1 MAEPMIADHVVE
13 YPGGYTRSIGPA
25 ISRYLT
31 GLRDGRILGVRSK
44 TAGILVP
51 PVEYDPQTSEVIGDL
66 DADWVEVGPA
76 GTIESFT
83 WVRRVRPEKQPFSQ
97 PFAFAM
103 IKPDGADTAMLH
115 AVVTNS
121 PDDLHI
127 GMRVMPHWKID
138 RQGSVRDIEAWIPL
152 PDGVV
157 PMAAPPRTVNADGE
171 GPVNGIVQPIKLH
184 YTVSAGVATTR
195 YLDGM
200 AEGKIA
206 GGRAPG
212 SDEVYAASRGT
223 DPKTGE
229 PTSIDVDVA
238 DTGCIT
244 TFCVVNIPGLP
255 GLAPPVPFV
264 SAHVLLDG
272 ADNTIMALIRG
283 CEADEV
289 RMGMRVKAKWAE
301 KLTRTHH
308 SLMHFEPT
316 GEPDAPY
323 DDYKD
328 NL

>member
-1 MAEPMIADHVVE
+1 MAEPLIADHVVE

-25 ISRYLT
+25 ISRFLT
-31 GLRDGRILGVRSK
+31 GLRDGKILAVRSK
-44 TAGILVP
+44 TAGVLVP
-51 PVEYDPQTSEVIGDL
+51 PVEYDPNTSETIGET

-76 GTIESFT
+76 GTVESFT
-83 WVRRVRPEKQPFSQ
+83 WVRKVRAEKQPFSQ
-97 PFAFAM
+97 PFGFAL
-103 IKPDGADTAMLH
+103 IKPDGADTSMLH
-115 AVVTNS
+115 VVVANS
-121 PDDLHI
+121 PDDLRV
-127 GMRVMPHWKID
+127 GMRVMPHWKVA
-138 RQGSVRDIEAWIPL
+138 RTGSVRDIEAWVAL
-152 PDGVV
+152 PAGVEPV
-157 PMAAPPRTVNADGE
+157 AAPARPVDAAGE
-171 GPVNGIVQPIKLH
+171 GPVNGMVQPIKLH
-184 YTVSAGVATTR
+184 YTISAGVATTR

-212 SDEVYAASRGT
+212 STEVYAASRGT

-244 TFCVVNIPGLP
+244 TFCVVNIPGLSA
-255 GLAPPVPFV
+255 LAPPVPFV

-283 CEADEV
+283 CEVDEV

-301 KLTRTHH
+301 KLTRSHH
-308 SLMHFEPT
+308 SLMWFEPT

-323 DDYKD
+323 DHYKD

>member
-1 MAEPMIADHVVE
+1 MAEPMIADHIVE

-31 GLRDGRILGVRSK
+31 GLRDGRILGVKSK
-44 TAGILVP
+44 TAGVLVP
-51 PVEYDPQTSEVIGDL
+51 PVEYDPNTSEEIGGSD
-66 DADWVEVGPA
+66 DDWVEVGPA
-76 GTIESFT
+76 GTVESFT
-83 WVRRVRPEKQPFSQ
+83 WVRRPRAEKQPFSQ
-97 PFAFAM
+97 PFAFAL

-115 AVVTNS
+115 AVVVSS
-121 PDDLHI
+121 PDDLSI
-127 GMRVMPHWKID
+127 GMRVMPHWKVA
-138 RQGSVRDIEAWIPL
+138 RSGSVRDIEAWVPL
-152 PDGVV
+152 PSGVT
-157 PMAAPPRTVNADGE
+157 PPAAPPRTVNADGE
-171 GPVNGIVQPIKLH
+171 GAVTGLIQPIKLH
-184 YTVSAGVATTR
+184 YTISAGVATTR

-200 AEGKIA
+200 AQGKIA

-212 SDEVYAASRGT
+212 STEVYAASRGT

-229 PTSIDVDVA
+229 PTSIDVDIA

-244 TFCVVNIPGLP
+244 TFCVVNIPGLSA
-255 GLAPPVPFV
+255 LAPPVPFV

-283 CEADEV
+283 CEAHEV

-308 SLMHFEPT
+308 SLEWFEPT

>member
-31 GLRDGRILGVRSK
+31 GMRDGRILGVRSK
-44 TAGILVP
+44 TAGVLVP
-51 PVEYDPQTSEVIGDL
+51 PVEYDPNTSETIGARDE
-66 DADWVEVGPA
+66 DWVEVGPA
-76 GTIESFT
+76 GTVESFT
-83 WVRRVRPEKQPFSQ
+83 WVRNVRPEKQPFSQ
-97 PFAFAM
+97 PFAFAL
-103 IKPDGADTAMLH
+103 IKPDGADTALLH
-115 AVVTNS
+115 TIVTNS
-121 PDDLHI
+121 PDDLYI
-127 GMRVMPHWKID
+127 GMRVVPHWKVA
-138 RQGSVRDIEAWIPL
+138 RTGAVRDIEAWIPL
-152 PDGVV
+152 PEGAA
-157 PMAAPPRTVNADGE
+157 PPAAPPRPIAPDGE
-171 GPVNGIVQPIKLH
+171 APITGVVQPIKLH
-184 YTVSAGVATTR
+184 YTIAAGVATTR

-206 GGRAPG
+206 GARAPG
-212 SDEVYAASRGT
+212 STEVYAASRGT

-229 PTSIDVDVA
+229 PTSINVDIA

-255 GLAPPVPFV
+255 GIAPPVPFV

-289 RMGMRVKAKWAE
+289 RMGMRVKAKWAD
-301 KLTRTHH
+301 KLTRSHH
-308 SLMHFEPT
+308 SLQWFEPT
-316 GEPDAPY
+316 GEPDSSY

-328 NL
+328 NV